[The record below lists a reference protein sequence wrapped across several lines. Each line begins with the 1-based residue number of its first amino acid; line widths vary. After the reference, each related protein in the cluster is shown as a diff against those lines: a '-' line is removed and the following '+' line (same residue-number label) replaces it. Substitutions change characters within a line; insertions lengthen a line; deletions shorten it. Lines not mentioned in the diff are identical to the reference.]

1 MIKNIPKEYFQK
13 SKIFLYP
20 ILGIPR
26 GNNFIPVNTYVAW
39 NNKIVKEEFSFLC
52 VYNIVDSQEYR
63 DFELKYL
70 FDNKR
75 FKGFYYLED
84 NKGVYIF
91 DFTDFTDDYLLFLG
105 SNYSQMSNQIKNLII
120 KFFKSGKVD
129 NVNELVNSYLNPN
142 NYYEQYSKYL
152 KVDVSIL
159 KEVRELCPKMD
170 LEKETLEASELI
182 LDL

>member
-105 SNYSQMSNQIKNLII
+105 SNYSQMSNQIKKILGFLSASIFLCANAQNNAVQNYDIVMGDLKAPAGRCGVSVEIDGAG
-120 KFFKSGKVD
+120 KFDAIAVAPQYI
-129 NVNELVNSYLNPN
+129 VNFEL
-142 NYYEQYSKYL
+142 K
-152 KVDVSIL
+152 
-159 KEVRELCPKMD
+159 
-170 LEKETLEASELI
+170 
-182 LDL
+182 